1 LVKDVTLFFSD
12 PILSR
17 TWLFNPDDNDINL
30 SIVVPVFN
38 QEQIICDVLESLVS
52 SISMCSELI
61 IINDGSEDQTQIA
74 ITKFFD
80 DFRSEEFPS
89 LVKVRLYLLKFS
101 RFETY
106 CDDFGIK
113 ISHAKYCLEVQAD
126 MFISDPGFDKRMVAL
141 MQAYPDLALLSGRGV
156 EPLEHIIYSYQS
168 SLGTEAAFFPS
179 ELQFLIRRSF
189 LWARNVLK
197 RIMARSLDSSTEV
210 GGELDAEAK
219 KFEVQSNEAFLSSG
233 CAGRLGKL
241 IDLSPNLSDVLPPR
255 VYLGETVMRGPL
267 LIDRDKYSEIGGF
280 NSDLFFLGFDDHD
293 FCFRANS
300 LKFRVGYSPVHFYS
314 PLRLGA
320 NRKHRTALSELL
332 IFLNI
337 LRIRKLRLRST
348 FWTQRQPTKLDLSPP
363 EIRYLL

>member
-1 LVKDVTLFFSD
+1 LVNDVSLFFPD
-12 PILSR
+12 PVLSR
-17 TWLFNPDDNDINL
+17 TWLFNPGNNDFEL
-30 SIVVPVFN
+30 SIIVPVFN
-38 QEQIICDVLESLVS
+38 QEEIISGVLESLVS

-61 IINDGSEDQTQIA
+61 IINDGSEDQTQSA
-74 ITKFFD
+74 ILKFFD
-80 DFRSEEFPS
+80 NFSSEEFPS
-89 LVKVRLYLLKFS
+89 LVKVRLYFLKFS

-113 ISHAKYCLEVQAD
+113 ASMAKYCLEVQAD

-156 EPLEHIIYSYQS
+156 EPLEQIFHSYQS
-168 SLGTEAAFFPS
+168 SLGTESAFFPS
-179 ELQFLIRRSF
+179 ELHFLIRRSI
-189 LWARNVLK
+189 LWVKNALK
-197 RIMARSLDSSTEV
+197 KIMARFLDSSTEV
-210 GGELDAEAK
+210 GGELDAEAR
-219 KFEVQSNEAFLSSG
+219 KFEVQSNQDFLSLG
-233 CAGRLGKL
+233 RAGRLGEL
-241 IDLSPNLSDVLPPR
+241 IDLSPNLLDVLPSR

-267 LIDRDKYSEIGGF
+267 LIDKDKYSEIGGF
-280 NSDLFFLGFDDHD
+280 NTDLFFLGFDDHD
-293 FCFRANS
+293 FCYRANS
-300 LKFRVGYSPVHFYS
+300 LNFRVGYSPVHFLS

-320 NRKHRTALSELL
+320 NRKHRTVLSELL